1 LRGLRWVEIEVGDKW
16 GRKGESWGKVVEKGG
31 KGSKVGD

>member
-1 LRGLRWVEIEVGDKW
+1 MGDEIEVGDEW
-16 GRKGESWGKVVEKGG
+16 GRKGGSWGKVVEKGG